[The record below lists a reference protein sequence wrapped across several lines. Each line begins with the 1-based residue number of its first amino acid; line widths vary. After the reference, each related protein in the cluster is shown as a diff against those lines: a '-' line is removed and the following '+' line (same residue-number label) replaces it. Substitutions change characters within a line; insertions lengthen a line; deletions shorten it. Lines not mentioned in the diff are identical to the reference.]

1 MALLFSFV
9 VEHAI
14 RSVQVNQDVLKINS
28 THQLLDYAD
37 DVNIMGRSVTYCKG
51 KHRIFSSC

>member
-1 MALLFSFV
+1 MALFFSFL
-9 VEHAI
+9 VERAI

-28 THQLLDYAD
+28 THQFLDYAD
-37 DVNIMGRSVTYCKG
+37 DVNICVTYCKG